1 MKELATTGMIFD
13 IKGKAPKSG
22 KDKTIAFRAD
32 MDALTM
38 TEDNTH
44 LSYMSKR
51 PGFAHMCGH
60 DGHVACLVA
69 FAWKYI
75 PYLDKIPENKTIR
88 LLFQPSE

>member
-1 MKELATTGMIFD
+1 
-13 IKGKAPKSG
+13 
-22 KDKTIAFRAD
+22 

-44 LSYMSKR
+44 LTYMSKR

-69 FAWKYI
+69 FAWKYLQV
-75 PYLDKIPENKTIR
+75 LDKIP
-88 LLFQPSE
+88 